1 MTYIRQIFNSRILK
15 SGVSTVGNVGTGE
28 DDLQTYTLPAST
40 LISTGDS
47 VKIEAQYVIVNNANQ
62 KRIKLF
68 FGSATIF
75 DTTATGLATS
85 VSYVVNVE
93 ARVFKD
99 GSNTQRYT
107 LNYTATPSSGTA
119 ILGTTYGT
127 ATQTDT
133 STITIKGTGETNAA
147 SNDDVTMPT
156 LFVKLDLI

>member
-1 MTYIRQIFNSRILK
+1 MTYIKQIFNSRILK
-15 SGVSTVGNVGTGE
+15 AGVSTVGNVGTGE

-40 LISTGDS
+40 LIATGDS
-47 VKIEAQYVIVNNANQ
+47 VKIEAQYVIANNANQ

-68 FGSATIF
+68 FGSATLF
-75 DTTATGLATS
+75 DTGATGLAVS
-85 VSYVVNVE
+85 VSYLINVE

-107 LNYTATPSSGTA
+107 VTYAATPSSGTA
-119 ILGTTYGT
+119 IIGTNYGT

-133 STITIKGTGETNAA
+133 STIIIKGTGETNAA
-147 SNDDVTMPT
+147 SDNDVTMPT

>member
-1 MTYIRQIFNSRILK
+1 MTYIKPIFNSKVLK
-15 SGVSTVGNVGTGE
+15 TGVSTVGNVGTGE

-40 LISTGDS
+40 LVSTGDS
-47 VKIEAQYVIVNNANQ
+47 VKIEAHYVIANNANQ

-68 FGSATIF
+68 FGSATLF
-75 DTTATGLATS
+75 DTGATGLATS
-85 VSYVVNVE
+85 VSYSINIE

-107 LNYTATPSSGTA
+107 LNYTATPSSGSA

-127 ATQTDT
+127 ASQTDT

-147 SNDDVTMPT
+147 SNNDVTMPT
-156 LFVKLDLI
+156 LFIKLDLI